1 MFILILRKKE
11 TFDHI
16 VWSLCIMNSSPR
28 LKNMSCRGPR
38 IELGGRGLRGSAP
51 KSVLDPQVGCFLSVK
66 FVWDRLVIQEDVVYM
81 GQSVYY
87 RR

>member
-28 LKNMSCRGPR
+28 LKNMACRDP
-38 IELGGRGLRGSAP
+38 GSNSEA
-51 KSVLDPQVGCFLSVK
+51 VGSE
-66 FVWDRLVIQEDVVYM
+66 DRRRSQSWTRMSDVSY
-81 GQSVYY
+81 QSSLFGIA
-87 RR
+87 